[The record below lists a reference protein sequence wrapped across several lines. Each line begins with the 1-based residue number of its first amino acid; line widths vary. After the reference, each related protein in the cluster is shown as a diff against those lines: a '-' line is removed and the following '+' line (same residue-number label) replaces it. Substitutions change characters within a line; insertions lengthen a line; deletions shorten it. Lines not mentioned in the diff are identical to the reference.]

1 MLALRD
7 LQTEFGRALLSEGDA
22 SAALLA
28 AFKDDPFAQ
37 ERVAIYR
44 NNVLASLTAVLRDT
58 FPVVCRLV
66 DERFFAYAAHEFV
79 RAHPPLR
86 PALSEYGAAFPD
98 FIERFPPCR
107 ELVYLADVARLEW
120 FLNVAATATDENAW
134 PLEALAGIAPEA
146 AGELR
151 FRLNALYLES
161 PWPVDRIWRAN
172 QPGAADETID
182 LDAGGAH
189 LEVFRRDGT
198 VAFRSLD
205 PAVFAFRRAVAEGAM
220 LGDALE
226 KALAVENFVLA
237 GALAE
242 LFHNGTVV
250 AVVRHSEEKEAP

>member
-7 LQTEFGRALLSEGDA
+7 LQAEFCRALLGPGDA
-22 SAALLA
+22 SAALIA

-58 FPVVCRLV
+58 FPVICRLV

-79 RAHPPLR
+79 RAHPPSR

-120 FLNVAATATDENAW
+120 LINVVATAPDEPALSLDALSSVAPENA
-134 PLEALAGIAPEA
+134 A
-146 AGELR
+146 ELR
-151 FRLNALYLES
+151 FRLSSAYFES
-161 PWPVDRIWRAN
+161 PWPVDRIWQAN
-172 QPGAADETID
+172 QPDAADEAID
-182 LDAGGAH
+182 LNAGGARI
-189 LEVFRRDGT
+189 EVFRRDGA
-198 VAFRSLD
+198 VAFRPID
-205 PAVFAFRRAVAEGAM
+205 PAIFGFRKALAEGAI
-220 LGDALE
+220 LGEALE
-226 KALAVENFVLA
+226 QALAVENFVLA

-242 LFHNGTVV
+242 LFHDGAV
-250 AVVRHSEEKEAP
+250 AAVIGCSEEKETP